1 MNKLL
6 SRSADKLS
14 KIELRAEENRGDES
28 DSSRAITRYLL
39 KHAEFS
45 NESYLKE
52 GVRRLAK
59 SWLESRKI
67 QKDLPQHEFHAA
79 WDAIRREGFSHGYQ
93 HFQDVATKAR
103 TLGYTSDAQVAEEV
117 YKKLLNVYADPAERQ
132 MLEDSSMEA

>member
-6 SRSADKLS
+6 SRSADKLA
-14 KIELRAEENRGDES
+14 KIELRAQEDRGDES
-28 DSSRAITRYLL
+28 DSSRAITTYLL
-39 KHAEFS
+39 KHGDFC
-45 NESYLKE
+45 NEDYIKE

-67 QKDLPQHEFHAA
+67 QKDLPQRAFHAA
-79 WDAIRREGFSHGYQ
+79 WDGIRQQGFHHAYQ

-103 TLGYTSDAQVAEEV
+103 TLGYFSDAGVAEEV
-117 YKKLLNVYADPAERQ
+117 EKKLRNVYADPAERQ